1 MPTSNLQLTKSHFPN
16 ERFKHNLQDPT
27 ANAPETRPRL
37 QGNFIAKISSFST
50 FASEPSCP
58 RWIWHTR
65 MKGLKYGTLIFPM
78 RKQNTIIHLAK
89 LLYFTNLGFPEIR
102 GIPFLTYLL
111 GWGHEKCVSFISPI
125 NLIFAEENW
134 RFGILPKPKL
144 QKEVFK
150 LLKQPAW
157 VVQEPS

>member
-1 MPTSNLQLTKSHFPN
+1 MNVSNITYKIQQQMPLKLG
-16 ERFKHNLQDPT
+16 
-27 ANAPETRPRL
+27 
-37 QGNFIAKISSFST
+37 QGYKEISSPKFH
-50 FASEPSCP
+50 
-58 RWIWHTR
+58 R
-65 MKGLKYGTLIFPM
+65 FPPLLQNHHVQGESGIPGWRAWNM
-78 RKQNTIIHLAK
+78 APLFFPWKQNTIIHLAK